1 MYDIQ
6 FVEAIC
12 RGFDREKKN
21 PARANQLL
29 DLLQAVVLEDIP
41 EIQQQLTAIIRDDSS
56 TALRREN

>member
-12 RGFDREKKN
+12 RGFELERKN

-29 DLLQAVVLEDIP
+29 DLLQAVVLEDIS
-41 EIQQQLTAIIRDDSS
+41 EIQQQLTAIIKTDSS